1 MDIALVG
8 LPSAGKSS
16 IINSLIGKRMAQS
29 GVSRTTTEVKLYD
42 NLISDDDIKYKIYDL
57 PGIADIEDK
66 DNNFDTL
73 IFDTIRKCN
82 MVIWVSD
89 IIKSFIT
96 NHEMKEFEKIS
107 NYIKQLGLEEGI
119 TIQLIILLS
128 KVDKN
133 LITKEEDYESCIEN
147 NDEESDNDELKC
159 DEETTIIDIYK
170 NIQDKFN
177 DIDIICF
184 NAYGRSYYN
193 KKSSSTLKTFVKQF
207 NPNNI
212 NTDFNLKKY
221 YDNIPIIH
229 DNTKINYFIE
239 KQFKNLLYKESICD
253 TNNIDM
259 PDNLILWCNQSNC
272 RAIDCNKKNCTDC
285 NIDKYYFACKHTHW
299 ILNDREERNGNLP
312 NTTMINGISATHC
325 PSGCRFNFSWFGS
338 KILCKHGYNF
348 KKCKYM
354 QNNIVYL
361 EKITKIFNSLY
372 CENNKLKLIKFILYD
387 INSIHTDLMRIKVEE
402 YNNDSWNMICRFIKI
417 DIKKYYNYLDN
428 YNDLT
433 LNQIYRLIQ
442 ISNDLDIYDKL
453 YLYSHPNCKTINLS
467 DTKFICKN
475 IYNTYYFISGNVFIL
490 KTINENRYINFKYS
504 KEIYKT
510 SILKQIKEIRKK
522 VFGDAEDDIDINM
535 IPIAYDKYGL
545 FWNPNQQ

>member
-16 IINSLIGKRMAQS
+16 IINSLLGKRMAQS

-73 IFDTIRKCN
+73 IFDTICKCN

-96 NHEMKEFEKIS
+96 NHEMKEFEKIQ
-107 NYIKQLGLEEGI
+107 NYIKQLGLNEGI
-119 TIQLIILLS
+119 PIQLIILLS

-133 LITKEEDYESCIEN
+133 LIIKEENYESCIEN

-212 NTDFNLKKY
+212 NTEFNLKKY

-229 DNTKINYFIE
+229 DNIKMNYFIE
-239 KQFKNLLYKESICD
+239 TQFKNVLYNKISICD
-253 TNNIDM
+253 TNNIHM
-259 PDNLILWCNQSNC
+259 PDNLILWCSNSC
-272 RAIDCNKKNCTDC
+272 CPAINCKKNDCVSCNNNYYIFRCREHNAELTNSLRDNNITCTNHNSTSLMYDVYSD
-285 NIDKYYFACKHTHW
+285 NGHRNSIWVDANMCK
-299 ILNDREERNGNLP
+299 IG
-312 NTTMINGISATHC
+312 S
-325 PSGCRFNFSWFGS
+325 CRFNYNSANRPNS
-338 KILCKHGYNF
+338 ILCKHGYNI
-348 KKCKYM
+348 KKCQNKTNKKYNIFA
-354 QNNIVYL
+354 NNFSL
-361 EKITKIFNSLY
+361 IFNSLY
-372 CENNKLKLIKFILYD
+372 CEINKLKFIKFILYD
-387 INSIHTDLMRIKVEE
+387 GNTEDDEIEKDTISLINSSDEEVEEVEEVEENTIHTDLMGIK
-402 YNNDSWNMICRFIKI
+402 S
-417 DIKKYYNYLDN
+417 
-428 YNDLT
+428 
-433 LNQIYRLIQ
+433 
-442 ISNDLDIYDKL
+442 
-453 YLYSHPNCKTINLS
+453 
-467 DTKFICKN
+467 
-475 IYNTYYFISGNVFIL
+475 
-490 KTINENRYINFKYS
+490 
-504 KEIYKT
+504 
-510 SILKQIKEIRKK
+510 
-522 VFGDAEDDIDINM
+522 
-535 IPIAYDKYGL
+535 
-545 FWNPNQQ
+545 